1 MQVLLNIKSGLPNGY
16 WVTVRKYFA
25 YTRMYNMTLQHE
37 QTVDIRCR
45 NGAYVFCN
53 IRSIISKMYNKS
65 IGIAQFALT
74 NQRREGNDVIYT
86 FKAFW
91 GIFEVDFLIYI

>member
-25 YTRMYNMTLQHE
+25 HTRVYNITLQHD
-37 QTVDIRCR
+37 QTFDVRCR

-53 IRSIISKMYNKS
+53 IRSIINKS
-65 IGIAQFALT
+65 Y
-74 NQRREGNDVIYT
+74 NRRREGNDVIYT
-86 FKAFW
+86 YKALW

>member
-1 MQVLLNIKSGLPNGY
+1 M
-16 WVTVRKYFA
+16 
-25 YTRMYNMTLQHE
+25 
-37 QTVDIRCR
+37 
-45 NGAYVFCN
+45 
-53 IRSIISKMYNKS
+53 SKMYNNS
-65 IGIAQFALT
+65 AGIAQFVLT

>member
-1 MQVLLNIKSGLPNGY
+1 MNTKSGLPNGY
-16 WVTVRKYFA
+16 WVIVRKYFA

-45 NGAYVFCN
+45 NGAYVFYN

>member
-1 MQVLLNIKSGLPNGY
+1 
-16 WVTVRKYFA
+16 
-25 YTRMYNMTLQHE
+25 MTLQHE

-53 IRSIISKMYNKS
+53 IRSIISKMYNNS
-65 IGIAQFALT
+65 AGIAQFALT

>member
-53 IRSIISKMYNKS
+53 IRSIISKVYNKS

-74 NQRREGNDVIYT
+74 NQRRE
-86 FKAFW
+86 
-91 GIFEVDFLIYI
+91 